1 MTEFNLENALNKEP
15 SRVEEKIL
23 KAIFKKN
30 NAIIDVIDTINPK
43 MFTISS
49 YANIFE
55 AMVNLYKADSKITDE
70 SVKLWLED
78 NGISVDYQIIKK
90 LYNEGYTAIK
100 IKESGLILRELHNR
114 RYMLSKMHE
123 IIDSQEE
130 RPTVSEDILQRIND
144 IAIKSSEKL
153 SHNEGAVRC
162 FSDKNR
168 VLADIERRL
177 KYPDLGTGL
186 ITGWKSIDCKLG
198 GFYRGQLIC
207 LCASSGAGKSWIS
220 WETCIQMCM
229 KDPNLK
235 ALYFSLEM
243 KRDELEDRA
252 ISILSGITSDA
263 IQRPRQYFERYDEYG
278 VLHDYYLED
287 DKMVKDFKSKVKEA
301 VDTLSNL
308 NITIDDEGGLKIE
321 DILARIQRYI
331 LKNGGVDLIF
341 IDHTYLLRNI
351 DVDMG
356 TSDEFGNIYY
366 SLKNVAK
373 KYDCVV
379 YALHQLNMEV
389 KNNSD
394 RRPSIYNIRGSS
406 QIIDNCDVLM
416 LLYNSNI
423 HKDLIRQNPELKD
436 IIDITFGKVRSNK
449 IPDNIDL
456 KFTNHGIVEKE
467 PDDTKG
473 ATTGTVYLN
482 VDGSVFTAPNRE
494 YND

>member
-1 MTEFNLENALNKEP
+1 MVLNLENALNKQP
-15 SRVEEKIL
+15 SKVEEKIL

-30 NAIIDVIDTINPK
+30 DSIIDVVDIITPQ
-43 MFTISS
+43 MFTIAE
-49 YANIFE
+49 YANIYE
-55 AMVNLYKADSKITDE
+55 AMISLYKSNSKITDD

-78 NGISVDYQIIKK
+78 NGYVVDFNVIKK

-114 RYMLSKMHE
+114 RYMLSKIHE
-123 IIDSQEE
+123 IIDKQEE
-130 RPTVSEDILQRIND
+130 KPTVSEDILQQINN
-144 IAIKSSEKL
+144 IAIKSGEQISYND
-153 SHNEGAVRC
+153 SATRC

-168 VLADIERRL
+168 ILADIDSRL
-177 KYPDLGTGL
+177 NRPEAEIGL
-186 ITGWKSIDCKLG
+186 TTGWKSIDFDLG

-229 KDPNLK
+229 NNPNLK

-243 KRDELEDRA
+243 KKDELEDRA
-252 ISILSGITSDA
+252 ISILSGIPTNA
-263 IQRPRQYFERYDEYG
+263 IQRPRQYFKKYDETG
-278 VLHDYYLED
+278 VLHDYFLED
-287 DKMVKDFKSKVKEA
+287 KKRVEEFKSKIKNA
-301 VDTLSNL
+301 VDTLANL

-331 LKNGGVDLIF
+331 LKNGGCDLIF

-351 DVDMG
+351 NVDMG

-373 KYDCVV
+373 KYNCVV

-406 QIIDNCDVLM
+406 QIIDNCDILM

-423 HKDLIRQNPELKD
+423 HKDLIKQNPELKD

-449 IPDNIDL
+449 LPDNIEL
-456 KFTNHGIVEKE
+456 KFTNNGIVEKLPSE
-467 PDDTKG
+467 L
-473 ATTGTVYLN
+473 TGKILSGKTFLDLDGN
-482 VDGSVFTAPNRE
+482 LEVDE
-494 YND
+494 DE